1 MGNDM
6 QSFKSTVE
14 NSDVYNAAKKKLQR
28 MKKGSKVSFT
38 HSQTGKDHTGTYH
51 GLKNMHGYSY
61 AHVEHPK
68 GVDAPNFIPV
78 HHIHQAGAKKGVKM

>member
-1 MGNDM
+1 M
-6 QSFKSTVE
+6 QSFKSMVE
-14 NSDVYNAAKKKLQR
+14 NSDDVISAAKKKLQR

-38 HSQTGKDHTGTYH
+38 HSQTGKDHTGEYR

-68 GVDAPNFIPV
+68 GVNAPNFIPV